1 MVRDGVTSRD
11 LRLLREIV
19 AAPTTPDSADPL
31 PDSAMQA
38 LATVIACDDI
48 SFQVMDPVRETTWC
62 QTWTKTDAD
71 ADTDAADDGDD
82 AGELERLFWA
92 GFWECRACS
101 YPQLTGDFETVTRL
115 SDHYSRHRFSRLAMS
130 DYFAVAGV
138 RHEVMV
144 PLPPVGRLDR
154 RLLLFRCDGSDFT
167 DREVLLLTLLRPH
180 LHTLDL
186 RRRRARQGCSPLT
199 GRQTEILRLVA
210 VGMTNAQIARALVLS
225 EATVGKHLEHIYDR
239 LQVSSRTAAV
249 TALDHPLAGPAS
261 A

>member
-1 MVRDGVTSRD
+1 MARDGVTSRD

-19 AAPTTPDSADPL
+19 AAPTTPESGDLL

-38 LATVIACDDI
+38 LAAVIACDDI

-62 QTWTKTDAD
+62 QTWAD
-71 ADTDAADDGDD
+71 VEADVDDQ
-82 AGELERLFWA
+82 LERLFWA
-92 GFWECRACS
+92 GFWQCRACS
-101 YPQLTGDFETVTRL
+101 YPQLTGDCETVTRL
-115 SDHYSRHRFSRLAMS
+115 SDHFSRNEFSRLAMS
-130 DYFAVAGV
+130 DYFAIAGV

-144 PLPPVGRLDR
+144 PLPAAGRLDR
-154 RLLLFRCDGSDFT
+154 RLLMFRCDGTDFT

-186 RRRRARQGCSPLT
+186 RQRRAREGCSPLT
-199 GRQTEILRLVA
+199 PRQTEILRLVA

-249 TALDHPLAGPAS
+249 TALDHTLAGPVS